1 SRRSH
6 LVPRRPRMKTEERQ
20 PPTAEVRRTSA
31 SRVFLGAL
39 LIAGGALWLLDE
51 AGLIFFDWS
60 YALPVALML
69 VGLVLLLGT
78 DPRSRGLL
86 ILLGIVLSVVL
97 AFSDGRDRRVLRQD
111 FTRGAVGGVVERPE
125 EAEDLRRNYNHNFGQ
140 MTLDLTQLDLEE
152 GTTRV
157 RARVGMGRLEVI
169 VPEDVEFEYRATVRA
184 GEIDGP
190 GDPTDRRGPADS
202 EEFESDGFDQAD
214 TRLSL
219 NLSVGFG
226 EIEVNVN
233 D

>member
-1 SRRSH
+1 
-6 LVPRRPRMKTEERQ
+6 MKTEER
-20 PPTAEVRRTSA
+20 PPTTDDVRRTSA
-31 SRVFLGAL
+31 SRIFLGAL

-69 VGLVLLLGT
+69 VGLVLLFGT

-97 AFSDGRDRRVLRQD
+97 AFSDGPDRRVLRQD
-111 FTRGAVGGVVERPE
+111 FTRGAVGSVVERPE
-125 EAEDLRRNYNHNFGQ
+125 DVEDLRRNYNHNFGQ
-140 MTLDLTQLDLEE
+140 MTLDLTELDLEE

-157 RARVGMGRLEVI
+157 RARVGMGSLEVI
-169 VPEDVEFEYRATVRA
+169 VPEDVEFEYRARVRA
-184 GEIDGP
+184 GEIDGL
-190 GDPTDRRGPADS
+190 GDPTDRRGPASS